1 MQSNRAAEVRSYI
14 VDELHQAIF
23 TFSRSQYDLP
33 EENLLNGVFSC
44 LDSHDQTTYRSTII
58 GTQSYNAMELV
69 EFIQDWVNS
78 GPTLTIQWYAVKLDP
93 NCPVSISSLDDPDR
107 V

>member
-14 VDELHQAIF
+14 VDELHEAIS

-33 EENLLNGVFSC
+33 KENLLSGVFSC

-58 GTQSYNAMELV
+58 GTQSYNATELV
-69 EFIQDWVNS
+69 EFIRDWINS
-78 GPTLTIQWYAVKLDP
+78 GPTLAIQWYTVKLDKE
-93 NCPVSISSLDDPDR
+93 CPVSIASLGDPEC
-107 V
+107 